1 MSMKVKEAAELVGA
15 SIRTLH
21 HYDQTGLLTLKETTA
36 SGYRLNSEEE
46 LEKLQQN
53 LFFREHGFSLKEIR
67 TIIHSPSFNQ
77 QEALILQRK
86 MLKEERW
93 QQ

>member
-53 LFFREHGFSLKEIR
+53 LFF
-67 TIIHSPSFNQ
+67 
-77 QEALILQRK
+77 
-86 MLKEERW
+86 
-93 QQ
+93 